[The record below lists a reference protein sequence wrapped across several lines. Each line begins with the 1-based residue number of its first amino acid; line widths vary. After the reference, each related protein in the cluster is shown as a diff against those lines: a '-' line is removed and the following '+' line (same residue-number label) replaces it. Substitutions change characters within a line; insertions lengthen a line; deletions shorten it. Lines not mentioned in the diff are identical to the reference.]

1 MALTCPACSAALP
14 GFTTEATLKER
25 LAEQKAAHST
35 VMGDL
40 STKAAA
46 AEADLSR
53 LRPLAERA
61 EALDRDLAYTRAG
74 IPDAQSRAVETLYR
88 GYRAEAGDAALDRA
102 AWLADEAAQ
111 ADYAPMIRAVRG
123 VAAAPPPAAPATPP
137 APGTPAA
144 PAAPRASTL
153 PPANAGVA
161 NAPAAPAKPM
171 TVADRNAELAR
182 RAADP
187 NFRRLPAEERRKAH
201 DGWKAELDARVEA
214 PAASAAT

>member
-1 MALTCPACSAALP
+1 MSIACPHCAAALP
-14 GFTTEATLKER
+14 GYTTEETLKTR
-25 LAEQKAAHST
+25 LAEQKAAHAT
-35 VMGDL
+35 VLGDV

-46 AEADLSR
+46 AEADLVR

-123 VAAAPPPAAPATPP
+123 AAATPPPVAPPAAPPP
-137 APGTPAA
+137 GTPA
-144 PAAPRASTL
+144 PPKASTL
-153 PPANAGVA
+153 PPANAGIVG
-161 NAPAAPAKPM
+161 APAAPAKPLS
-171 TVADRNAELAR
+171 VADRNAELAR
-182 RAADP
+182 RAMDP
-187 NFRRLPAEERRKAH
+187 AFRRLPPEERRKAH
-201 DGWKAELDARVEA
+201 DGWKAELDARVEQ
-214 PAASAAT
+214 PGTGAAT